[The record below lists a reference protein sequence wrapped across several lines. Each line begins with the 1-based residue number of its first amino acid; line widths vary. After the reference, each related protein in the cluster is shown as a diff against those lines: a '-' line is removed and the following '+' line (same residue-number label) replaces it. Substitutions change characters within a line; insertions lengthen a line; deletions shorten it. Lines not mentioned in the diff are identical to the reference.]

1 MTPIFRFLPAFFA
14 LRNSHDDFKQIC
26 KRVTEKVFEDFKSKP
41 RPGGID
47 EFFHESRSAKIADLI
62 ERSLQ
67 KRQSSSSASSSS
79 HSHSHSHSHSQRPA
93 GSDVANLLST
103 IDSFMRH

>member
-1 MTPIFRFLPAFFA
+1 MHCLV
-14 LRNSHDDFKQIC
+14 LCNSHDDFKQIC

-79 HSHSHSHSHSQRPA
+79 HSNSHSQRPA